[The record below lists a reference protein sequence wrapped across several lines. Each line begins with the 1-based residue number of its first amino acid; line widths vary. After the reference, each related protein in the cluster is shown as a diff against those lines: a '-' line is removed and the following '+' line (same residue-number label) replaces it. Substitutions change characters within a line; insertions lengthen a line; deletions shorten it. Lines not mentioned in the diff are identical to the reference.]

1 MHKNPASSV
10 LSFVELHL
18 MATTSSSTAGEINCF
33 RYLPEGV
40 KGAEL
45 SSLCSRSELGIY
57 HFCWFRVIPHRL
69 TSCLGTEKTQ
79 REALCFVLNTLLSN
93 TSLSTCSKLPLSGL
107 GAIRLSSGSVRQAI
121 RLENDEGGRPEAA
134 ALAALLYNTEVMQK
148 CAEKTHCCEHAFPE
162 GNSRTE
168 VIMARWLLC
177 FSV

>member
-1 MHKNPASSV
+1 MLCLKHTAKQHIPVYLLQAAFVRTGSHPA
-10 LSFVELHL
+10 
-18 MATTSSSTAGEINCF
+18 
-33 RYLPEGV
+33 
-40 KGAEL
+40 
-45 SSLCSRSELGIY
+45 
-57 HFCWFRVIPHRL
+57 
-69 TSCLGTEKTQ
+69 
-79 REALCFVLNTLLSN
+79 LLV
-93 TSLSTCSKLPLSGL
+93 
-107 GAIRLSSGSVRQAI
+107 SVRQAN